1 MFLHN
6 YINSDHTYEKNMFSL
21 ERKGNRSYPP
31 ENFYCTKIHL
41 YVILN
46 EKEWLDIF
54 VLRKVFDKSFD
65 IMICFKDFVTCIKNI
80 TSFAKKIILNH
91 RTHRH

>member
-1 MFLHN
+1 M
-6 YINSDHTYEKNMFSL
+6 KNIHLFS
-21 ERKGNRSYPP
+21 RKKRQSILPS

-54 VLRKVFDKSFD
+54 VLGKVFDKSFD
-65 IMICFKDFVTCIKNI
+65 IMICFKDFVTCIKNL
-80 TSFAKKIILNH
+80 TSFARKKIF
-91 RTHRH
+91 